1 MINSLPAEDQNKAN
15 GEEPAEE
22 AKPFIE
28 ARVQLVLAIA
38 LEIGFNSRSRVK
50 RLKPSMFFGLAAKR
64 WINKAIA

>member
-1 MINSLPAEDQNKAN
+1 VAELVHLSGIVVSTSGHPTSPRPHAEDQSKAN

-38 LEIGFNSRSRVK
+38 LEIGFNSRSSVK
-50 RLKPSMFFGLAAKR
+50 RG
-64 WINKAIA
+64 